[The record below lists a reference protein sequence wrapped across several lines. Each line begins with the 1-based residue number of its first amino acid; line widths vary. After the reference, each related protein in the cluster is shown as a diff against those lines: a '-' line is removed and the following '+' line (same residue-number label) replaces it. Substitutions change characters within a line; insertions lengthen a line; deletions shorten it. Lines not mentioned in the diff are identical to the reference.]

1 MIALQHPTSLNVL
14 KKYSQAC
21 AVLQNTSRAS
31 QVAWY
36 KDGLDLDFQFHIIV
50 DGAGVHTFFF
60 NRSNHSWSIGA
71 SVTEEEIADPEKT
84 LALGRNLIKQV
95 QDLKGRHLGIVLHVA
110 DEFVTTEIKSKLN
123 NPGALNDMRQMIY
136 ENPREVI
143 EDSSASSDQTSWRVM
158 PYPASG
164 SPMIATTIRLSRR
177 LEPFLKVL
185 RNLGNDENFP
195 IVTHAVSA
203 PLVAMMSLASVVNT
217 SSNKPFVAVLQYPW
231 FTAMAFFNEHADLR
245 LIRSIQHRGQR
256 CPANFWSSLA
266 TTNASLEFEDPD
278 IYLLPLGDQVDTKIS
293 DDLKRNFPN
302 SQIET
307 AYFSEVSPLPA
318 WAPEPVLSV
327 ADTASQNGE
336 TQSHTFNTL
345 RAERWFLQDFL
356 PISAH
361 DQALFPSQNEIR
373 LLRYFKIAKKAML
386 VALLLMI
393 LSMIFSVYGYMR
405 KPEWSVNDTESNII
419 KQKMMMLNSE
429 KARMDHWNVLLDDRS
444 KAWSSMEMMALLF
457 PEKSNL
463 LVNSFNLAIRTE
475 AVPKQTKVGFFKE
488 WKITGFARNESID
501 SLNSINTREGITA
514 KFANFLKI
522 TGDSSFDPKP
532 ASRNLVT
539 NLTIKE
545 NPKFVPRPVEDVQD
559 FDSSTYSFTF
569 ELTIVQRFDATDTLA
584 IPIAKAP

>member
-14 KKYSQAC
+14 KKYLQAC
-21 AVLQNTSRAS
+21 SVLQNTSRAS

-36 KDGLDLDFQFHIIV
+36 KNALDLDFQFHIIV
-50 DGAGVHTFFF
+50 DGAAVHSFFF
-60 NRSNHSWSIGA
+60 NRADHSWSTGIPV
-71 SVTEEEIADPEKT
+71 SEEEIADPQKA
-84 LALGRNLIKQV
+84 LALGENLIKQV

-110 DEFVTTEIKSKLN
+110 DEFVTTEIKSKHN

-143 EDSSASSDQTSWRVM
+143 EDSSASPDQTSWRVM

-203 PLVAMMSLASVVNT
+203 PLVAMMSLSSVVNA

-245 LIRSIQHRGQR
+245 LIRSLQHRGQR

-293 DDLKRNFPN
+293 DDLKRNFPK

-307 AYFSEVSPLPA
+307 VYFPEVSPLPG
-318 WAPEPVLSV
+318 WAPEPALSV
-327 ADTASQNGE
+327 ADTTAQDGE
-336 TQSHTFNTL
+336 TQSHTFSAL
-345 RAERWFLQDFL
+345 RADRWFLQDFL
-356 PISAH
+356 PISAQ
-361 DQALFPSQNEIR
+361 DQALFPSQSEIR
-373 LLRYFKIAKKAML
+373 LLRYFKIAKKIML

-393 LSMIFSVYGYMR
+393 VSMIFSVYGYMR
-405 KPEWSVNDTESNII
+405 KPEWSVNDTEANII
-419 KQKMMMLNSE
+419 KQKMMTLGSE
-429 KARMDHWNVLLDDRS
+429 KARMDYWNVLLEDRS
-444 KAWSSMEMMALLF
+444 KAWSSMEMIALLF
-457 PEKSNL
+457 PEKANL

-475 AVPKQTKVGFFKE
+475 PVPKQTKVGFFKE

-501 SLNSINTREGITA
+501 ALNSINSPEGITA
-514 KFANFLKI
+514 KFANFFKI

-532 ASRNLVT
+532 ATRNLVT

-545 NPKFVPRPVEDVQD
+545 NPKFLPRPVEDVQD
-559 FDSSTYSFTF
+559 YDSSTYSFTF

>member
-1 MIALQHPTSLNVL
+1 MITLQHPTSLNVL
-14 KKYSQAC
+14 KRYLQAC
-21 AVLQNTSRAS
+21 SVLKNTNRAS

-36 KDGLDLDFQFHIIV
+36 KDALDLDFQFHIIV
-50 DGAGVHTFFF
+50 DGAAVYTFFF
-60 NRSNHSWSIGA
+60 NRANHSWSAGIPV
-71 SVTEEEIADPEKT
+71 SEEEIANSEQT
-84 LALGRNLIKQV
+84 LTLGQNLIKQV
-95 QDLKGRHLGIVLHVA
+95 QDLKGRHLGIVIHVA

-143 EDSSASSDQTSWRVM
+143 EDNSASPDQTTWRVM

-195 IVTHAVSA
+195 IITHAVSA

-266 TTNASLEFEDPD
+266 TTNASLEFENPD

-293 DDLKRNFPN
+293 DDLKRNFPY
-302 SQIET
+302 SLIET
-307 AYFSEVSPLPA
+307 AYFPVVSPFPA
-318 WAPEPVLSV
+318 WAPEPELSITETSTQGS
-327 ADTASQNGE
+327 D
-336 TQSHTFNTL
+336 TQSHTFSAL
-345 RAERWFLQDFL
+345 RTERWFLQDFL
-356 PISAH
+356 PISAQ
-361 DQALFPSQNEIR
+361 DQALFPSQGEIR
-373 LLRYFKIAKKAML
+373 LLRYFKIAKKVIL

-393 LSMIFSVYGYMR
+393 LSMIFSVYGYMS
-405 KPEWSVNDTESNII
+405 KPEWKVNDTEANII
-419 KQKMMMLNSE
+419 KKKMMMLGAE
-429 KARMDHWNVLLDDRS
+429 KGRIDHWNVLLDDRS
-444 KAWSSMEMMALLF
+444 KAWSTMEMMALLF
-457 PEKSNL
+457 PQKSNI
-463 LVNSFNLAIRTE
+463 LVSNVNLAIRTE
-475 AVPKQTKVGFFKE
+475 PVPKQTKAGFFKE
-488 WKITGFARNESID
+488 WKITGYARNESID
-501 SLNSINTREGITA
+501 YLNSINAREGITA
-514 KFANFLKI
+514 KFANFSKI

-532 ASRNLVT
+532 TTRNLVT
-539 NLTIKE
+539 NLKIKD
-545 NPKFVPRPVEDVQD
+545 NPKFIPRSIEDVQD
-559 FDSSTYSFTF
+559 FDPSTYSFAF
-569 ELTIVQRFDATDTLA
+569 DLTIVQRFDATDALA